1 MEYQIYLEKENYSES
16 SSKGYVY
23 QSKKFN
29 SWLATKGYILEHFDY
44 KQALQYVAYL
54 QKKHSNIKTINHRIV
69 AIRRY
74 FYYLMEVAIQ
84 TENPFIDINI
94 KGEKKNKMLHNLL
107 SSDEL
112 EDLYYS
118 YPPEC
123 RAGTINEKT
132 RTSTRLADKRNK
144 VMIGL
149 MVYQGLSTSDMKRLQ
164 LEHLKLY
171 QGKVYIPRGKIGN
184 RRELA
189 LQPWQ
194 VMELMEYVN
203 EIRPQILKKRKVVS
217 EYLFIVSNNRLVDT
231 VMWVMKKLKK
241 INHKVENIHQVRAS
255 VIVHWLSKYNLRKV
269 QIMAGHKYISTTEKY
284 VQKDL
289 KQLQEVINTY
299 HPLS

>member
-1 MEYQIYLEKENYSES
+1 MDYYSYLEKENYSQS
-16 SSKGYVY
+16 SSKGYIY
-23 QSKKFN
+23 QSEKF
-29 SWLATKGYILEHFDY
+29 SQWLVAKGYSLEHFDY

-54 QKKHSNIKTINHRIV
+54 QKKHSNIKTINHKIV

-74 FYYLMEVAIQ
+74 FYYLIEIAIQ

-94 KGEKKNKMLHNLL
+94 KGEKKNKMWHNLL

-118 YPPEC
+118 YPPD
-123 RAGTINEKT
+123 TNEKS

-203 EIRPQILKKRKVVS
+203 EIRTQILKRRKMES
-217 EYLFIVSNNRLVDT
+217 EFLFIVSKNRLVDT
-231 VMWVMKKLKK
+231 VMWIIKKLKR
-241 INHKVENIHQVRAS
+241 INHKVENIHQIRAS
-255 VIVHWLSKYNLRKV
+255 VIVCWLSKYNLRKV

-289 KQLQEVINTY
+289 KQLQEVINMY

>member
-1 MEYQIYLEKENYSES
+1 MMDYYSYLEKENYSQS
-16 SSKGYVY
+16 SIKGYVY
-23 QSKKFN
+23 QSKKF
-29 SWLATKGYILEHFDY
+29 SQWLTTKGYSLEHFDY
-44 KQALQYVAYL
+44 KQALQYVASL
-54 QKKHSNIKTINHRIV
+54 QKRHSNIKTINCKIV
-69 AIRRY
+69 AVRRY
-74 FYYLMEVAIQ
+74 FYYLMEVAKQI
-84 TENPFIDINI
+84 ENPFIDINI
-94 KGEKKNKMLHNLL
+94 KGEKKNKMWHNLL

-118 YPPEC
+118 Y
-123 RAGTINEKT
+123 TTNEKAP
-132 RTSTRLADKRNK
+132 TSTRLADKRNK

-171 QGKVYIPRGKIGN
+171 KGKVYIPRGKIGN

-189 LQPWQ
+189 LQSWQ

-203 EIRPQILKKRKVVS
+203 EIRPQILKRRKTDS
-217 EYLFIVSNNRLVDT
+217 EYLFIASKNRLTDT
-231 VMWVMKKLKK
+231 VSGIIKKLKH
-241 INHKVENIHQVRAS
+241 INHKVENIHQIRAS
-255 VIVHWLSKYNLRKV
+255 VIVYWLSKYNLRKV

-289 KQLQEVINTY
+289 KQLQEVINMY

>member
-1 MEYQIYLEKENYSES
+1 MSYYNYLEKENYSQS

-23 QSKKFN
+23 QSKKFDQ
-29 SWLATKGYILEHFDY
+29 WLAAKGYSLEHFDY
-44 KQALQYVAYL
+44 KQALKYVAYL
-54 QKKHSNIKTINHRIV
+54 QKRHSNIKTINCKIV
-69 AIRRY
+69 AIRHY
-74 FYYLMEVAIQ
+74 FNYLMEIAIQ
-84 TENPFIDINI
+84 TENPFIDIII
-94 KGEKKNKMLHNLL
+94 KGEKKNKMWHNLL

-118 YPPEC
+118 YI
-123 RAGTINEKT
+123 TDEKA

-203 EIRPQILKKRKVVS
+203 EIRPQILKRRKMES
-217 EYLFIVSNNRLVDT
+217 EFLFIVSKNRLVDT
-231 VMWVMKKLKK
+231 VMWVIKKLKK
-241 INHKVENIHQVRAS
+241 INHKVENIHQIRAS

-269 QIMAGHKYISTTEKY
+269 QIMAGHKYIGSTEKY